1 MQMAYGKMLLPCH
14 STLTQLSNLTI
25 SNNQVNAKRDA
36 INVENLL
43 C

>member
-1 MQMAYGKMLLPCH
+1 MQMVYGKM
-14 STLTQLSNLTI
+14 LSNLTI